1 MDILNLNNIRVGVKI
16 TVKTKKK
23 NNAKITNEGNKN
35 RGWGIGIKI

>member
-23 NNAKITNEGNKN
+23 NNAKIINEVNENK
-35 RGWGIGIKI
+35 GWGIRIKL